1 MSNYKIP
8 MELNEHEQ
16 KIVNEAHAE
25 RDAWNR
31 REERR
36 EVYLMVAGRFVEVAL
51 SEDLTPDNVVQLAD
65 GYAEAIYQGM
75 LKFCGNQNKNSSEEG

>member
-31 REERR
+31 REERKER
-36 EVYLMVAGRFVEVAL
+36 RG
-51 SEDLTPDNVVQLAD
+51 
-65 GYAEAIYQGM
+65 AE
-75 LKFCGNQNKNSSEEG
+75 